1 MNFIFISPQFPH
13 TYWNFC
19 DRLRQNGANVLGI
32 GDAPYNELDWRLKN
46 ALTEYYR
53 VDTPVDHD
61 KLYRA
66 VAYFAFKYGKPDWIE
81 SNNEYWLSEDARL
94 REEFNVTT
102 GVHPAEL
109 EEWQSKSAMKKYY
122 KAAGVPTARLH
133 HVTDREDLLQFIR
146 TVGFPVIVKPDTGVG
161 AAATWKLENEADVNR
176 FFAEKP
182 DVHYVSE
189 EFITGNIF
197 SYDVIA
203 GPEGEILFESSAIF
217 QPSVADIVNQGLDM
231 DYWVLKEVPKQL
243 QERGRATVRAFGVRS
258 RFCHLEFFQL
268 DRNRPGLGEKGD
280 FIGLEANMR
289 PAGGYTPD
297 MMDYAHSTDVYR
309 IWADM
314 VCFGCRRLPENDDQ
328 YFCAYAGRRDF
339 HEYVHSHE
347 EILARYGNALCMC
360 ERMPDVLSGAMGQ
373 QMYMARLKTEEE
385 VHEMIRFCLLKT
397 DGTVSTLE

>member
-19 DRLRQNGANVLGI
+19 DRLRQNGVNVLGI
-32 GDAPYNELDWRLKN
+32 GDAPYDELDGRLKN

-53 VDTPVDHD
+53 VDVPVDHD
-61 KLYRA
+61 QLYRA

-102 GVHPAEL
+102 GVHPKEL
-109 EEWQSKSAMKKYY
+109 EEWQQKSAMKKYY

-133 HVTDREDLLQFIR
+133 HVTDRENLLRFID

-161 AAATWKLENEADVNR
+161 AAATWKLQDLSDVDR
-176 FFAEKP
+176 FFSEKP

-197 SYDVIA
+197 SYDVIV
-203 GPEGEILFESSAIF
+203 GPKGEILFESSAIF

-231 DYWVLKEVPKQL
+231 DYWVLREVPEQL
-243 QERGRATVRAFGVRS
+243 RERGRASVRAFGVQS

-268 DRNRPGLGEKGD
+268 DCDRPGLGAKGD
-280 FIGLEANMR
+280 FVGLEANMR

-314 VCFGCRRLPENDDQ
+314 VTYGERRLPENDDQ

-347 EILARYGNALCMC
+347 EILERYGSALCMC

-373 QMYMARLKTEEE
+373 QMYMARLRTEEE